1 MKVIVIIILILTI
14 INTCLLLSKY
24 HYQQT
29 EGYFDT
35 SNRTTT
41 RVGPYDGITS
51 CSSFGVRNVHDSN
64 RSIGDD
70 SFIFNGSKQ
79 NEMKENFKNNCLHN
93 CKRCIIRGDIDG
105 CKRLD

>member
-35 SNRTTT
+35 SNRTPT
-41 RVGPYDGITS
+41 
-51 CSSFGVRNVHDSN
+51 GVDHMM
-64 RSIGDD
+64 
-70 SFIFNGSKQ
+70 
-79 NEMKENFKNNCLHN
+79 ELHHVQV
-93 CKRCIIRGDIDG
+93 
-105 CKRLD
+105 LE